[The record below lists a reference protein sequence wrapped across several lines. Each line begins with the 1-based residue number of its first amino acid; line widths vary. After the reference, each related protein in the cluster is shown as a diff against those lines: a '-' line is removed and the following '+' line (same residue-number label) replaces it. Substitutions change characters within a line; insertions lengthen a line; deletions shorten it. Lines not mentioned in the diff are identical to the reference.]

1 MRTANPGQGSDSWGQ
16 NRQAQ
21 ARGGGSR
28 ASSVG
33 HAAGNPLGPCP
44 HVRARDRKIS
54 ASRKFTRQICGLND
68 FLTAEEIL
76 ELLPTGG
83 TSNFL
88 VKEMAR
94 VGGSRRALGKQREVT
109 YLK

>member
-33 HAAGNPLGPCP
+33 RAAGNPLGPCP
-44 HVRARDRKIS
+44 RVRARDRKIS
-54 ASRKFTRQICGLND
+54 IYSQCF
-68 FLTAEEIL
+68 EEIY
-76 ELLPTGG
+76 ETDMWI
-83 TSNFL
+83 
-88 VKEMAR
+88 K
-94 VGGSRRALGKQREVT
+94 
-109 YLK
+109 